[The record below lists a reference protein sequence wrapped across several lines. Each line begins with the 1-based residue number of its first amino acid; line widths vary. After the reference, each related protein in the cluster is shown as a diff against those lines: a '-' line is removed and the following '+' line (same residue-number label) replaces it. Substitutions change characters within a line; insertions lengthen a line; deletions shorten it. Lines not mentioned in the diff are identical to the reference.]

1 MVGRLVVG
9 GPMDSSQETSGS
21 VMGSGTDFGR
31 SLVGVIKLGIA
42 LGNSVREMTVR
53 SYTLTT

>member
-1 MVGRLVVG
+1 
-9 GPMDSSQETSGS
+9 MDASSDMSGS
-21 VMGSGTDFGR
+21 VVDSGTDFGR

>member
-1 MVGRLVVG
+1 MVGCFAVD
-9 GPMDSSQETSGS
+9 GPIDSLSDIPGS
-21 VMGSGTDFGR
+21 VSGSGTDFAR
-31 SLVGVIKLGIA
+31 SFVGVAKLGIA

>member
-1 MVGRLVVG
+1 
-9 GPMDSSQETSGS
+9 MDSSSDTLGS
-21 VMGSGTDFGR
+21 VVGSGNDFGR
-31 SLVGVIKLGIA
+31 SFVGVIKLGIA